1 MPNPVQTKLPD
12 FRNFGVLLRCLILA
26 EALHLLAILV
36 IAPSLAKAIDAFMLQ
51 GILFEPV
58 LLTSLLA
65 LFLLSPGLQAVKYLS
80 GVGVVLGVVVLAL
93 YACQAFFL
101 ELMPRPHGMQW
112 GQSLVSALSLTGAV
126 LFYFNW
132 RHLKLSPGLTEARL
146 LALQARIRP
155 HFLFNSLNS
164 VLSLMRDDP
173 KRAETMLEN
182 LSDLFRAVLSDSRSL
197 VPLAQEIELAKS
209 YLAIES
215 IRLGGRLQL
224 DWQCQSA
231 PMDALIPP
239 LVLQPLLENA
249 VMHGIAPR
257 VEGGV
262 ITIKAFKG
270 AGNLNLIVSN
280 PLPVGAASF
289 EGNHMA
295 LQNIKDRLELHY
307 DVEAQLKIVESTDAF
322 EVHLRIPL

>member
-1 MPNPVQTKLPD
+1 MSNQVQTKLPD

-36 IAPSLAKAIDAFMLQ
+36 IAPSLADAIDAYMLQ

-65 LFLLSPGLQAVKYLS
+65 LFLLSPGLQALKYLS

-112 GQSLVSALSLTGAV
+112 GQSLVSALSLTGAL

-215 IRLGGRLQL
+215 IRLGERLQVQWHC
-224 DWQCQSA
+224 DSA
-231 PMDALIPP
+231 PMKAMMPP

-249 VMHGIAPR
+249 VIHGIAPR
-257 VEGGV
+257 SEGGV
-262 ITIKAFKG
+262 IRIKAFKE
-270 AGNLNLIVSN
+270 AGDLNLLVSN
-280 PLPVGAASF
+280 PRPEGAPLL

-307 DVEAQLKIVESTDAF
+307 DVEAQLKVVESTDEF
-322 EVHLRIPL
+322 VVHLRIPL

>member
-1 MPNPVQTKLPD
+1 M
-12 FRNFGVLLRCLILA
+12 LRCILMA
-26 EALHLLAILV
+26 EALHLFLSVALS
-36 IAPSLAKAIDAFMLQ
+36 ASLMGAVDDFLHKEV
-51 GILFEPV
+51 LFEPV
-58 LLTSLLA
+58 LLGALLA
-65 LFLLSPGLQAVKYLS
+65 LFLLNPWLQSRKYATGVFTVFGIVGLVLWGWHEFLFVLTSEKSHVALAQRLFGAMGLA
-80 GVGVVLGVVVLAL
+80 GVL
-93 YACQAFFL
+93 
-101 ELMPRPHGMQW
+101 
-112 GQSLVSALSLTGAV
+112 